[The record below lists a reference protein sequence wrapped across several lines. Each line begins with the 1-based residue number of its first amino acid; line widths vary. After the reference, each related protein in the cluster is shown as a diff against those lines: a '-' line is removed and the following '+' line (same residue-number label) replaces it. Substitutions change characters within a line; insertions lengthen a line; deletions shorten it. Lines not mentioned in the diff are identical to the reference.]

1 MIEISLIIE
10 GSFFHIYDIVNIGAY
25 YLIIYGYLSTIMDV
39 NVKLIIKSEYDM
51 VEMHGKEEIH
61 KAILTKDI
69 ISSFTVENIQLG

>member
-1 MIEISLIIE
+1 
-10 GSFFHIYDIVNIGAY
+10 
-25 YLIIYGYLSTIMDV
+25 MDV